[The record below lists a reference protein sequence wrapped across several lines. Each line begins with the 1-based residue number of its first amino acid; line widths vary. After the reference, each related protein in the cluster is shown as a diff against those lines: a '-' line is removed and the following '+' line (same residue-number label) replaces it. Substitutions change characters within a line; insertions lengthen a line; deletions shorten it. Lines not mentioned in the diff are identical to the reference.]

1 MSAAPSLSPQ
11 ARRFALDELTPMPWK
26 NGGGTT
32 REIAAWPPAAG
43 LDAFDWR
50 LSIADIA
57 ADGPF
62 SAFPGIDR
70 QIVLLD
76 GDGVRLHA
84 RDGSFDHRLVAVGE
98 PFAFAGEATVEATL
112 LGGPTRDFNVMTRRG
127 RCRAS
132 VASTG
137 AAIDSAGVESDTT
150 VVLYVLAGSW
160 HCDDAQDAEAGVLT
174 AGSGMLL
181 PPGGA
186 FRWLPQ
192 DEGEGARCLVVRLQ
206 STQPSSRSHPPI
218 GKPRH
223 DAVR

>member
-1 MSAAPSLSPQ
+1 MSATPSPTLQ
-11 ARRFALDELTPMPWK
+11 RRRFALDGLTPMPWK

-32 REIAAWPPAAG
+32 REIAAWPPGAG

-76 GDGVRLHA
+76 GGGVRLHA

-98 PFAFAGEATVEATL
+98 PFAFAGEATVDATL

-127 RCRAS
+127 RCHAS
-132 VASTG
+132 VACTG
-137 AAIDSAGVESDTT
+137 AAIDSADIQADTT

-160 HCDDAQDAEAGVLT
+160 RCDDANDAEDDVLV

-181 PPGGA
+181 PPGSA

-192 DEGEGARCLVVRLQ
+192 CEGARCLVVRLH
-206 STQPSSRSHPPI
+206 STQPFSDRETTS
-218 GKPRH
+218 
-223 DAVR
+223 

>member
-1 MSAAPSLSPQ
+1 
-11 ARRFALDELTPMPWK
+11 MPWK

-43 LDAFDWR
+43 LEAFDWR

-76 GDGVRLHA
+76 GDGVRLRA
-84 RDGSFDHRLVAVGE
+84 RDGSFDHRLSAVGE
-98 PFAFAGEATVEATL
+98 PFAFAGEATVDATL

-132 VASTG
+132 VLSTG
-137 AAIDSAGVESDTT
+137 EAIAHTDAEHDTT
-150 VVLYVLAGSW
+150 VVLYVLAGTW
-160 HCDDAQDAEAGVLT
+160 RYDDARDVDDESLT
-174 AGSGMLL
+174 AGSGMML
-181 PPGGA
+181 PPGSA
-186 FRWLPQ
+186 FRLQPV
-192 DEGEGARCLVVRLQ
+192 DPGARCLVVRLRP
-206 STQPSSRSHPPI
+206 SQPSSDRERS
-218 GKPRH
+218 H
-223 DAVR
+223 DAVH

>member
-1 MSAAPSLSPQ
+1 MSATPSQPPQ
-11 ARRFALDELTPMPWK
+11 PGRPRRFALAELTPMPWK

-76 GDGVRLHA
+76 GAGVRLQA

-98 PFAFAGEATVEATL
+98 PFAFAGEAAVDATL

-127 RCRAS
+127 RCRAR
-132 VASTG
+132 VQCTG
-137 AAIDSAGVESDTT
+137 AAIDSAEVQADTT
-150 VVLYVLAGSW
+150 VVLYVLAGRWRSE
-160 HCDDAQDAEAGVLT
+160 DARSAGADVL
-174 AGSGMLL
+174 AVGSGLLL
-181 PPGGA
+181 PPGSA
-186 FRWLPQ
+186 FRWLPEDQ
-192 DEGEGARCLVVRLQ
+192 GARCLVVRLQ
-206 STQPSSRSHPPI
+206 STQPSSDRETQS
-218 GKPRH
+218 
-223 DAVR
+223 

>member
-1 MSAAPSLSPQ
+1 MSAAPSLPAQ
-11 ARRFALDELTPMPWK
+11 ARRFALAELTPMPWK

-76 GDGVRLHA
+76 GAGVRLQA

-98 PFAFAGEATVEATL
+98 PFAFAGEATVDATL

-127 RCRAS
+127 RCHARVQCA
-132 VASTG
+132 G
-137 AAIDSAGVESDTT
+137 AAIDSAEVQADTT
-150 VVLYVLAGSW
+150 VVLYVLAGRWRS
-160 HCDDAQDAEAGVLT
+160 DDTRSADADLLA
-174 AGSGMLL
+174 AGSGLLL
-181 PPGGA
+181 PPGSA
-186 FRWLPQ
+186 FRWLP
-192 DEGEGARCLVVRLQ
+192 EHEGARCLVVRLQ
-206 STQPSSRSHPPI
+206 STQPSSDRETQS
-218 GKPRH
+218 
-223 DAVR
+223 

>member
-1 MSAAPSLSPQ
+1 MSAAPSLSLQ
-11 ARRFALDELTPMPWK
+11 RRRFALTELTPMPWK

-43 LDAFDWR
+43 LDTFDWR

-76 GDGVRLHA
+76 GDGVRLRA
-84 RDGSFDHRLVAVGE
+84 RDGSFDHRLSAVGE
-98 PFAFAGEATVEATL
+98 PFAFAGETTVDATL

-127 RCRAS
+127 SCHAS

-137 AAIDSAGVESDTT
+137 AAIDSADIHADTT
-150 VVLYVLAGSW
+150 VVLYVLAGTW
-160 HCDDAQDAEAGVLT
+160 RCADARRADADVLT

-181 PPGGA
+181 PPDSA
-186 FRWLPQ
+186 FRWRA
-192 DEGEGARCLVVRLQ
+192 EGEDARCLVVKLQ
-206 STQPSSRSHPPI
+206 SSQSLQPPQPPQPSSFDRETT
-218 GKPRH
+218 
-223 DAVR
+223 

>member
-1 MSAAPSLSPQ
+1 
-11 ARRFALDELTPMPWK
+11 MPWK

-50 LSIADIA
+50 LSIADVA

-76 GDGVRLHA
+76 GDGVRLRA
-84 RDGSFDHRLVAVGE
+84 RDGSFDHRLAAVGE
-98 PFAFAGEATVEATL
+98 PFAFAGEATVDATL

-127 RCRAS
+127 HCRAS

-137 AAIDSAGVESDTT
+137 DEIAHTDAEHDTT
-150 VVLYVLAGSW
+150 FVLYVLAGSW
-160 HCDDAQDAEAGVLT
+160 RCDDAQDVEDESLT
-174 AGSGMLL
+174 VGSGMLL
-181 PPGGA
+181 PPGSA
-186 FRWLPQ
+186 FRLQPV
-192 DEGEGARCLVVRLQ
+192 GAGAQCLVVKLQ
-206 STQPSSRSHPPI
+206 SSHPSSDRETS
-218 GKPRH
+218 H

>member
-1 MSAAPSLSPQ
+1 MSAAPSLPPQ
-11 ARRFALDELTPMPWK
+11 PPLPRRFALAELTPMPWK

-76 GDGVRLHA
+76 GDGVRLRA
-84 RDGSFDHRLVAVGE
+84 RDGSFDHRLATVGE

-127 RCRAS
+127 RCRAC

-137 AAIDSAGVESDTT
+137 AAIAHTDAQRDTT
-150 VVLYVLAGSW
+150 VVLYVLAGGW
-160 HCDDAQDAEAGVLT
+160 RCDDAQDVEDESLT

-181 PPGGA
+181 PPGSA
-186 FRWLPQ
+186 FRLQPV
-192 DEGEGARCLVVRLQ
+192 GEGARCLVVKL
-206 STQPSSRSHPPI
+206 QPSHPSSDRES
-218 GKPRH
+218 KS
-223 DAVR
+223 